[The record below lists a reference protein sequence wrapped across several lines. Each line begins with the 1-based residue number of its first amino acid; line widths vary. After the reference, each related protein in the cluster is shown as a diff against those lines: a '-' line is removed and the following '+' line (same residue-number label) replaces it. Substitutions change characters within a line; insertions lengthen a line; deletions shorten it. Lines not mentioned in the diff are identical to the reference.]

1 MSTNTKWFRWRKTEN
16 SPRDRLGWFCDS
28 HCKVIVQYSHARRVC
43 ILWGSCFGT
52 FISLSRFTLLNKH
65 QKPTDHKTE
74 NLLNDR
80 NYGPKI
86 NKRGR
91 IKSYKCRITTVYM
104 HLEDSLERVYHLQMI
119 GNDWTLSDTNH
130 FGVVNVR
137 LRPLTRKFS

>member
-1 MSTNTKWFRWRKTEN
+1 M
-16 SPRDRLGWFCDS
+16 
-28 HCKVIVQYSHARRVC
+28 
-43 ILWGSCFGT
+43 GSDDLLALKIAECPQIRNGLDDVKQKIP
-52 FISLSRFTLLNKH
+52 ISLSCFTLLNKH

-119 GNDWTLSDTNH
+119 GND
-130 FGVVNVR
+130 
-137 LRPLTRKFS
+137 